1 MNLQQATSS
10 SSSEQ
15 QQHTTCNRC
24 FRTYA
29 SASALAK
36 HLIRPS
42 QCYRPRYVCVKCKNP
57 YASMQSLTNHKR
69 KCNGPANNICDGCE
83 RVFSTPQALTQH
95 KRRKCNLSDQK
106 QSTVS
111 AAGIMMKQAAAGS
124 DASINS
130 ILDSIVSTKEKVN
143 PSSPLD
149 ERQEQQRDDEENT
162 VIAIIQ
168 KLDDVY
174 GTAFKQLLKALKGSN
189 VENNELILPKILD
202 KLKTLPD
209 EDRIE
214 LEHFV
219 RRIDEVRVEELVK
232 AVFAYVTRHDQDE
245 LKQIIEQIK
254 KSGNDVSHLNELL
267 QMFFEKTRDENG
279 KLLLPQI
286 EHIIVN
292 LPILK
297 TDQLRFQ
304 ILLRDLEKNR
314 YRIERILTSLNSA
327 STGNEYLDRL
337 HHLTA
342 ERFLSNEQFNQL
354 NSSLNTSGNR
364 DISHVANIIKM
375 SKIGRGV
382 RFLPR
387 TTRGLYDTLNMIV
400 DDSSRPPPPPPTT
413 TTDSSLSSNN
423 SSTLDTKELLLAILD
438 ELLQRKAIPEKD
450 YIVISEML

>member
-1 MNLQQATSS
+1 MSLQQANSS
-10 SSSEQ
+10 KQ
-15 QQHTTCNRC
+15 QQQATCNRC
-24 FRTYA
+24 LRTYG

-36 HLIRPS
+36 HLVRPS
-42 QCYRPRYVCVKCKNP
+42 ECYRPRYVCVKCKNP
-57 YASMQSLTNHKR
+57 YASKQSLTNHKR
-69 KCNGPANNICDGCE
+69 RCNGPANGNICDKCE
-83 RVFSTPQALTQH
+83 MVFSTPQALTQH
-95 KRRKCNLSDQK
+95 KRWKCNLTDP
-106 QSTVS
+106 
-111 AAGIMMKQAAAGS
+111 KQAAVSASGIMQQEAGS
-124 DASINS
+124 DTSINS

-143 PSSPLD
+143 PPLVNSPLD
-149 ERQEQQRDDEENT
+149 KPQAQENEENT

-174 GTAFKQLLKALKGSN
+174 RTTFKKLLKDLKGSN

-202 KLKTLPD
+202 NLKNLPN

-219 RRIDEVRVEELVK
+219 RRIDEVRVEELAK
-232 AVFAYVTRHDQDE
+232 AVFTYVTKHDQDE
-245 LKQIIEQIK
+245 LKHITKQIR

-267 QMFFEKTRDENG
+267 QMFFEKTYDENN

-314 YRIERILTSLNSA
+314 RIIKRILTSLNSA
-327 STGNEYLDRL
+327 STENEYVDRL

-342 ERFLSNEQFNQL
+342 KELLSNDQFNQL
-354 NSSLNTSGNR
+354 NSSRATNR
-364 DISHVANIIKM
+364 SISHVANIIKM

-382 RFLPR
+382 KFLPR
-387 TTRGLYDTLNMIV
+387 TTRRLYDTLNMIV
-400 DDSSRPPPPPPTT
+400 DVAPPN
-413 TTDSSLSSNN
+413 SSN
-423 SSTLDTKELLLAILD
+423 SVLKEELLAILD

-450 YIVISEML
+450 YNIIRNVVN

>member
-1 MNLQQATSS
+1 MDLQQATSS
-10 SSSEQ
+10 SGSSG
-15 QQHTTCNRC
+15 TTCNRC

-29 SASALAK
+29 SAAALAK
-36 HLIRPS
+36 HLVRPS
-42 QCYRPRYVCVKCKNP
+42 QCYRPRYVCVKCKKP
-57 YASMQSLTNHKR
+57 YASMQSLSNHKR
-69 KCNGPANNICDGCE
+69 KCNGPAKNNICDGCE
-83 RVFSTPQALTQH
+83 KVFPTPQALTLH
-95 KRRKCNLSDQK
+95 KRWKSNLSNQK

-111 AAGIMMKQAAAGS
+111 AAGIMMQQAAGP
-124 DASINS
+124 DATINS
-130 ILDSIVSTKEKVN
+130 ILDSIISTKEKVN

-149 ERQEQQRDDEENT
+149 DEENT
-162 VIAIIQ
+162 IIAIIQ

-174 GTAFKQLLKALKGSN
+174 RTAFKKLLKALKGSN

-219 RRIDEVRVEELVK
+219 RRIDEVRVEELAK
-232 AVFAYVTRHDQDE
+232 AVFTYVTRHDQDE
-245 LKQIIEQIK
+245 LKQIIKQIK

-267 QMFFEKTRDENG
+267 KMFFEKTRDENG
-279 KLLLPQI
+279 ELLLPQI

-304 ILLRDLEKNR
+304 ILLRDLQKNR

-342 ERFLSNEQFNQL
+342 ERFLSNDQFNQL
-354 NSSLNTSGNR
+354 NSSLDTDGNR

-387 TTRGLYDTLNMIV
+387 TTRGLYDTLNTIV
-400 DDSSRPPPPPPTT
+400 DDSSRPPPPPTT

-423 SSTLDTKELLLAILD
+423 SSSLNTKELLSAILD

>member
-1 MNLQQATSS
+1 MDLQQATSS
-10 SSSEQ
+10 RSSEQ
-15 QQHTTCNRC
+15 QQHTTCKRC

-29 SASALAK
+29 SAAALAK
-36 HLIRPS
+36 HLVRPS
-42 QCYRPRYVCVKCKNP
+42 QCYRPRYVCVKCKKP
-57 YASMQSLTNHKR
+57 YASMQSLSNHKR
-69 KCNGPANNICDGCE
+69 KCNGPAKNNICDGCE
-83 RVFSTPQALTQH
+83 KVFPTPQALTQH
-95 KRRKCNLSDQK
+95 KRWKSNLSNQK

-111 AAGIMMKQAAAGS
+111 AAGIMMQQAAGS
-124 DASINS
+124 DATINS

-149 ERQEQQRDDEENT
+149 DEENT
-162 VIAIIQ
+162 IIAIIQ

-174 GTAFKQLLKALKGSN
+174 RTAFKKLLKALKGSN

-219 RRIDEVRVEELVK
+219 RRIDEVRVEELAK
-232 AVFAYVTRHDQDE
+232 AVFTYVTRHDQDE
-245 LKQIIEQIK
+245 LKQIIKQIK

-279 KLLLPQI
+279 ELLLPQI

-304 ILLRDLEKNR
+304 ILLRDLQKNR

-342 ERFLSNEQFNQL
+342 ERFLSNDQFNQL
-354 NSSLNTSGNR
+354 NSSLDTDGNR

-387 TTRGLYDTLNMIV
+387 TTRGLYDTLNTIV
-400 DDSSRPPPPPPTT
+400 DDSSRPPPPPT

-423 SSTLDTKELLLAILD
+423 SSSLNTKELLSAILD

>member
-15 QQHTTCNRC
+15 QRHTTCNRC

-29 SASALAK
+29 SAAALAK
-36 HLIRPS
+36 HLVRPS
-42 QCYRPRYVCVKCKNP
+42 QCYRPRYVCVKCKKP
-57 YASMQSLTNHKR
+57 YASMQSLSNHKR
-69 KCNGPANNICDGCE
+69 KCNGPAKNNICDGCE
-83 RVFSTPQALTQH
+83 KVFPTPQALTQH
-95 KRRKCNLSDQK
+95 KRWKSNLSNQK

-111 AAGIMMKQAAAGS
+111 AAGVMMQQAAGS
-124 DASINS
+124 DATINS

-143 PSSPLD
+143 PNPPL
-149 ERQEQQRDDEENT
+149 DDEENT
-162 VIAIIQ
+162 IIAIIQ

-174 GTAFKQLLKALKGSN
+174 RTAFKKLLKALKGSN
-189 VENNELILPKILD
+189 VENNKLILPKILD

-219 RRIDEVRVEELVK
+219 RQIDEVRVEELAK
-232 AVFAYVTRHDQDE
+232 AVFTYVTRHDQDE

-279 KLLLPQI
+279 ELLLPQI

-304 ILLRDLEKNR
+304 ILLRDLQKNR

-342 ERFLSNEQFNQL
+342 ERFLSNDQFNQL
-354 NSSLNTSGNR
+354 NSSLDTDGNR

-387 TTRGLYDTLNMIV
+387 TTRGLYDTLNTIV
-400 DDSSRPPPPPPTT
+400 DDSSRPTTATT

-423 SSTLDTKELLLAILD
+423 SSSLNTKELLSAILD

>member
-1 MNLQQATSS
+1 MMQQ
-10 SSSEQ
+10 
-15 QQHTTCNRC
+15 
-24 FRTYA
+24 
-29 SASALAK
+29 
-36 HLIRPS
+36 
-42 QCYRPRYVCVKCKNP
+42 
-57 YASMQSLTNHKR
+57 
-69 KCNGPANNICDGCE
+69 
-83 RVFSTPQALTQH
+83 
-95 KRRKCNLSDQK
+95 
-106 QSTVS
+106 
-111 AAGIMMKQAAAGS
+111 AAGS
-124 DASINS
+124 DATINS
-130 ILDSIVSTKEKVN
+130 ILDSIISTKEKVN

-149 ERQEQQRDDEENT
+149 DEENT
-162 VIAIIQ
+162 IIAIIQ

-174 GTAFKQLLKALKGSN
+174 RTAFKKLLKALKGSN

-219 RRIDEVRVEELVK
+219 RRIDEVRVEELAK
-232 AVFAYVTRHDQDE
+232 AVFTYVTKHDQDE
-245 LKQIIEQIK
+245 LKQIIKQIK

-267 QMFFEKTRDENG
+267 KMFFEKTRDENG
-279 KLLLPQI
+279 ELLLPQI

-304 ILLRDLEKNR
+304 ILLRDLQKNR

-342 ERFLSNEQFNQL
+342 ERFLSNDQFNQL
-354 NSSLNTSGNR
+354 NSSLDTDGNR

-387 TTRGLYDTLNMIV
+387 TTRGLYDTLNTIV
-400 DDSSRPPPPPPTT
+400 DNSSRPTTAT

-423 SSTLDTKELLLAILD
+423 SSSLNTKELLSAILD

-450 YIVISEML
+450 YTVISEML